1 MNRVK
6 ISSPGKLMLFGDHAV
21 VHGRQ
26 CLVTAVNQRLMV
38 TVESVG
44 EIGQI
49 TLNAPEVDLL
59 NFEIKLKEFKL
70 DELPKSARFVAQAV
84 KNFAEKHQ
92 LKSGLQIKTASE
104 FSATF
109 GFGSSSAVTAATI
122 KALSELHSLSL
133 SNQEIFELAYKTVL
147 DIQGVGSGFDLAA
160 AIWGGTL
167 LFAKGGQEIKPLD
180 VTSLPLI
187 VGYTGVKADT
197 TTLVKAVGAKH
208 SQYPEQI
215 NAIFDLMQSV
225 VELSEPAIVAQDWS
239 KLGELMNINQ
249 GLLNAIDVSSPELE
263 SQIFAARQAGAYG
276 AKLSGAGGGD
286 CFICF
291 APSTKTNK
299 VKSAIKQ
306 AGGQVLEVQLSAKGI
321 KVENAEK

>member
-1 MNRVK
+1 MNKVK
-6 ISSPGKLMLFGDHAV
+6 VSSPGKLMLFGDHAV

-26 CLVTAVNQRLMV
+26 CLVTAVNQRLTV

-59 NFEIKLKEFKL
+59 NFEIKLDDFKL
-70 DELPKSARFVAQAV
+70 EDLPKSARFVAQAV
-84 KNFAEKHQ
+84 KNYSDQHRLE
-92 LKSGLQIKTASE
+92 SGLQISTVSD

-122 KALSELHSLSL
+122 KSLATL
-133 SNQEIFELAYKTVL
+133 QARPLNNQEIFKLAYKTVL
-147 DIQGVGSGFDLAA
+147 DIQGVGSGFDLVA
-160 AIWGGTL
+160 AIWGGIL
-167 LFAKGGQEIKPLD
+167 LFAKGGQQIKPLD

-197 TTLVKAVGAKH
+197 ATLVKAVGARQSK
-208 SQYPEQI
+208 YPEQI
-215 NAIFDLMQSV
+215 KAIFDLMQSI
-225 VELSEPAIVAQDWS
+225 VEQAEPAIANQDWP
-239 KLGELMNINQ
+239 KLGDLMNINQ
-249 GLLNAIDVSSPELE
+249 GLLNALGVSSPELE
-263 SQIFAARQAGAYG
+263 TQIFAARQAGAYG

-286 CFICF
+286 CFISL
-291 APSTKTNK
+291 APPDKTNE

-306 AGGQVLEVQLSAKGI
+306 AGGQVLEVQLSAPGI
-321 KVENAEK
+321 KVENLEK